1 MDINLLLVIYM
12 IYELEHLS
20 NSDYFKKIHCENF
33 SFPPHMHNCFEFVVC
48 LSGNTHI
55 TIDEKNYELKPHEA
69 VLIFP
74 HQLHSFALSES
85 RNVIYIFSHKIVSA
99 YFNSVST
106 LKPKNNKFVP
116 NTALI
121 TSLNNYKCNSQRL
134 FEKGILYLL
143 CNEFDSFAEHEENIN
158 KSLLDKIF
166 LFINENFT
174 ENCSLT
180 AIAKHIGYNASY
192 ISRYFK
198 SCVGISLCDYVN
210 IVRLGNVCYLF
221 ENSNDTILNYALNS
235 GFDSLRTFNR
245 NFKKFYGV
253 SPKEYFN
260 LKKQHR

>member
-1 MDINLLLVIYM
+1 M
-12 IYELEHLS
+12 IYELTHLS
-20 NSDYFKKIHCENF
+20 SADYFKKIYCENF

-48 LSGNTHI
+48 LSGKSHM
-55 TIDEKNYELKPHEA
+55 TIDEKTYELKTGES

-74 HQLHSFALSES
+74 HQLHSFTYRES
-85 RNVIYIFSHKIVSA
+85 RHLICIFSPKTVSA
-99 YFNSVST
+99 YFNPLSS
-106 LKPKNNKFVP
+106 LKPQSSKFVP
-116 NTALI
+116 DRALI
-121 TSLNNYKCNSQRL
+121 TALNNYKCDSQRL
-134 FEKGILYLL
+134 FEKGVLYLI
-143 CNEFDSFAEHEENIN
+143 CNEFDRIAEYEENIN

-180 AIAKHIGYNASY
+180 TIAEHIGYNPSY

-221 ENSNDTILNYALNS
+221 ENANDTILNYALNS

-260 LKKQHR
+260 VKRQRR

>member
-1 MDINLLLVIYM
+1 M
-12 IYELEHLS
+12 IYELAHLS
-20 NSDYFKKIHCENF
+20 SADYFKKIYCENF
-33 SFPPHMHNCFEFVVC
+33 SFPPHIHNCFEFVVC
-48 LSGNTHI
+48 LSGKTYI
-55 TIDEKNYELKPHEA
+55 TIDEKNYEIKVGES

-74 HQLHSFALSES
+74 HQLHSFTYSES
-85 RNVIYIFSHKIVSA
+85 RHLICIFSPKTVSA
-99 YFNSVST
+99 YFEPRAT
-106 LKPKNNKFVP
+106 LKPKSNKFILDSAFI
-116 NTALI
+116 TA
-121 TSLNNYKCNSQRL
+121 LNNYNCDSQRL
-134 FEKGILYLL
+134 FEKGILYLI
-143 CNEFDSFAEHEENIN
+143 CNEFDQNAEYEENIN

-166 LFINENFT
+166 IFINENFT

-180 AIAKHIGYNASY
+180 TIAEHIGYNTSY

-198 SCVGISLCDYVN
+198 KCVGISLSDYIN

-260 LKKQHR
+260 VKKQHR

>member
-1 MDINLLLVIYM
+1 ML
-12 IYELEHLS
+12 YELMHLCS
-20 NSDYFKKIHCENF
+20 TDYFKKIYCENF
-33 SFPPHMHNCFEFVVC
+33 SFPPHIHNCFELVVC
-48 LSGNTHI
+48 MSGKTYI
-55 TIDEKNYELKPHEA
+55 TVDKKTYELKSRES

-74 HQLHSFALSES
+74 HQIHSFAYSES
-85 RNVIYIFSHKIVSA
+85 RHMICIFSPKTVSA
-99 YFNSVST
+99 FFNPRST

-116 NTALI
+116 DTALI
-121 TSLNNYKCNSQRL
+121 DALNDYKSNSQKL
-134 FEKGILYLL
+134 FEKGVLYLI
-143 CNEFDSFAEHEENIN
+143 CNEFDSIAEYEENIN

-180 AIAKHIGYNASY
+180 AIAEHTGYNASY

-210 IVRLGNVCYLF
+210 IARLSNVCYLF
-221 ENSNDTILNYALNS
+221 ENSDDTILNYALNS

-253 SPKEYFN
+253 SPKEYFKA
-260 LKKQHR
+260 KKNIYNPL

>member
-1 MDINLLLVIYM
+1 MF
-12 IYELEHLS
+12 YELAHLS
-20 NSDYFKKIHCENF
+20 SVDYFKKIYCENF

-48 LSGNTHI
+48 LSGKTHM
-55 TIDEKNYELKPHEA
+55 TIDEKTYELNTGES

-74 HQLHSFALSES
+74 HQLHSFTYSES
-85 RNVIYIFSHKIVSA
+85 RHMICIFSPKTVSA
-99 YFNSVST
+99 YFNPLST
-106 LKPKNNKFVP
+106 SKPRSNKFVP
-116 NTALI
+116 DRALI
-121 TSLNNYKCNSQRL
+121 AALNNYKCDSQIL
-134 FEKGILYLL
+134 FEKGVLYLI
-143 CNEFDSFAEHEENIN
+143 CNAFDSIAEYEKNTN
-158 KSLLDKIF
+158 KNLLDKIF

-174 ENCSLT
+174 EDCSLT
-180 AIAKHIGYNASY
+180 TIAAYIGYNASY

-198 SCVGISLCDYVN
+198 RCVGISLCDYVT

-260 LKKQHR
+260 VKKQNR

>member
-1 MDINLLLVIYM
+1 M

-20 NSDYFKKIHCENF
+20 SADYFKKMYCQHF

-48 LSGNTHI
+48 LSGKTYM
-55 TIDEKNYELKPHEA
+55 TIDEKTYELKAGES

-74 HQLHSFALSES
+74 HQLHSFTYSES
-85 RNVIYIFSHKIVSA
+85 RHMICIFSSKTVSA
-99 YFNSVST
+99 YFKPLSR
-106 LKPKNNKFVP
+106 LKPKSNKFVLDG
-116 NTALI
+116 ALI
-121 TSLNNYKCNSQRL
+121 AALDKYKCDSRRL
-134 FEKGILYLL
+134 FEKGLLYLI
-143 CNEFDSFAEHEENIN
+143 CNEFDSIAEYEENIN

-174 ENCSLT
+174 ENCSLST
-180 AIAKHIGYNASY
+180 IAEHIGYNASY

-253 SPKEYFN
+253 SPKEYFSA
-260 LKKQHR
+260 KKQHR